1 MKAILVTFDSLN
13 RRWLQPYGGT
23 QIATPNFQR
32 LAARSVTFD
41 NAYVASMPCMP
52 ARREIHTGRYNFLH
66 APWGGLEPYDF
77 SMPAALSAAGIY
89 THHCTDHQHYWEDGG
104 HHYMQR
110 YDSHEMFRG
119 QEADRWKGSP
129 DPIDLPPLVHGRKQG
144 PVVQMDGK
152 NRQHWK
158 TPDDWPM
165 AQTVRAGL
173 DFIDRAAESKCPWF
187 LHIETFDPHEPF
199 CAPPEFREKVP
210 GTGDSPR
217 CDWPP
222 YGRAKDFGITP
233 KEAEACRAE
242 YSALVAFCDAQ
253 LGRILD
259 AMDEHDLWEDTLLIV
274 HTDHGFFLGERDY
287 FGKSVMPFHR
297 ELANIPFFIHDPR
310 HPEAAGQRRK
320 SLLQTPDLPATLLRW
335 FEQPLP
341 GTMTGKDLA
350 PVIANDEPGREAGL
364 FGIFG
369 GLLHVITN
377 DGLCGFFI
385 PDETLPLHVRS
396 LGFANMR
403 GFVSAEALRELEFD
417 RVYDFT
423 DGIRLLRY
431 PAATRKFPYEWKTQ
445 CFDLK
450 KDPDQRHPFE
460 DEATTSVL
468 MEHITR
474 IFGEH
479 DAPEE
484 LYLRHGIKLV
494 H

>member
-13 RRWLQPYGGT
+13 RRWLEPYGGT
-23 QIATPNFQR
+23 HIPTPNFQR

-89 THHCTDHQHYWEDGG
+89 THHCTDHLHYWEDGG

-110 YDSHEMFRG
+110 YDSHEMLRG
-119 QEADRWKGSP
+119 QEGDRWKGSP
-129 DPIDLPPLVHGRKQG
+129 DPIDLPPLMHGRQPG
-144 PVVQMDGK
+144 PAQQMDGK
-152 NRQHWK
+152 NRRTWK
-158 TPDDWPM
+158 TADDWPM
-165 AQTVRAGL
+165 ALTVRAGL
-173 DFIDRAAESKCPWF
+173 DFLERAAGTEASWF

-199 CAPPEFREKVP
+199 CAPPEFRRKVP
-210 GTGDSPR
+210 GTMDSPC

-222 YGRAKDFGITP
+222 YGRGDEFGITP
-233 KEAEACRAE
+233 EEAASCRSE

-253 LGRILD
+253 LGKILD
-259 AMDEHDLWEDTLLIV
+259 VMDSQNLWQDTLLIV

-287 FGKSVMPFHR
+287 FGKSAMPFHG
-297 ELANIPFFIHDPR
+297 ELANIPFFVADPR
-310 HPEAAGQRRK
+310 HPGCAGQRRK
-320 SLLQTPDLPATLLRW
+320 SLLQTPDLPATLLGW
-335 FEQPLP
+335 FNQLP
-341 GTMTGKDLA
+341 PDTMTGRDLA
-350 PVIANDEPGREAGL
+350 PVIANDTPVREAGL
-364 FGIFG
+364 YGIFG

-377 DGLCGFFI
+377 DGLCGFFVPEDSI
-385 PDETLPLHVRS
+385 PLHVRT

-403 GFVSAEALRELEFD
+403 AFVPTESLRALEFD

-423 DGIRLLRY
+423 KGIRLLRY
-431 PAATRKFPYEWKTQ
+431 PASTRKFPHEWQ
-445 CFDLK
+445 DQFFDLNR
-450 KDPDQRHPFE
+450 DPGQVFPFE
-460 DEATTSVL
+460 DDATRSILLSHVS
-468 MEHITR
+468 R
-474 IFGEH
+474 ILCEH

-484 LYLRHGIKLV
+484 LFLRHGLKLV